1 MSKKFFNHFTYKHTI
16 TACFVGFIVQAIVNN
31 YVPLLFLTFHSTY
44 GIPMSKITLLITFNF
59 CVQLIVDLLS
69 AGFIDKIG
77 YRTSMILAHILSSG
91 GLILLAILPEVL
103 PDAFWGLL
111 LPVMIYAIGGG
122 LLEVLVSPIVEA
134 CPTDNKETAMS
145 LLHSFYCWGHV
156 GVVLLSTL
164 FFVFFGT
171 QNWKILAVLWA
182 VIPAVNGLFF
192 TKVPIYSLLDEDAPA
207 ISLKE
212 LFVNKSFW
220 LLFLSM
226 ICTGAS
232 EQAISQ
238 WASTFAEA
246 GLKVSKT
253 VGDLAGPMFFALLMG
268 ISRAFYG
275 KYGEQIDLKRF
286 MKASS
291 SLCICSYLMISL
303 APLPILSLLGCGICG
318 LSVGILWPGSFSTAS
333 RVISRG
339 GTTLFALLA
348 LGGDIGCSAG
358 PTFAGIISSIAGGNL
373 HIGILAAILF
383 PVLMLI
389 ICFMLRKS

>member
-1 MSKKFFNHFTYKHTI
+1 MVFQCLN
-16 TACFVGFIVQAIVNN
+16 
-31 YVPLLFLTFHSTY
+31 
-44 GIPMSKITLLITFNF
+44 
-59 CVQLIVDLLS
+59 
-69 AGFIDKIG
+69 
-77 YRTSMILAHILSSG
+77 
-91 GLILLAILPEVL
+91 
-103 PDAFWGLL
+103 
-111 LPVMIYAIGGG
+111 
-122 LLEVLVSPIVEA
+122 

-226 ICTGAS
+226 ICAGAS
-232 EQAISQ
+232 EQAVSQ

-253 VGDLAGPMFFALLMG
+253 VEDLAGPMFFALLMG

-373 HIGILAAILF
+373 HIGILTAILF

-389 ICFMLRKS
+389 ICFMLKKS